1 MPCFDIARKIEK
13 FTIAMATVL
22 NIQCNLPYPIFF
34 KHRSRFFKEQGI
46 HNSLQL
52 IIDIE
57 RSFPPK
63 GTFSSSDSLYPWR
76 YTYVPEH
83 QV

>member
-1 MPCFDIARKIEK
+1 MPCFDITRKIENLMI
-13 FTIAMATVL
+13 TMATVL
-22 NIQCNLPYPIFF
+22 NIQCATFPIPVFF

-63 GTFSSSDSLYPWR
+63 GTFPTSDRLYSL
-76 YTYVPEH
+76 
-83 QV
+83 